1 MRPLVKFFSRFILHR
16 AGRLEQLDHSQN
28 PSHFFFLLGRSPGT
42 IRPLVNPFRILFFPP
57 GKLPGTIRPLAS
69 LLSFYHRV
77 GRLEQLDHFFQK
89 NKQKKSIK
97 RKEEGFSCLFF
108 FTKLT
113 IQSQKKMNFLMPLHR
128 KHCKEEA
135 TVIIQFWPVG
145 F

>member
-42 IRPLVNPFRILFFPP
+42 IRLLVNPFRILFFPR

-77 GRLEQLDHFFQK
+77 GRLEQLDHFFKK
-89 NKQKKSIK
+89 NKQKNQSKEK
-97 RKEEGFSCLFF
+97 RKGFHAYFSLQNLLFRV
-108 FTKLT
+108 K
-113 IQSQKKMNFLMPLHR
+113 R
-128 KHCKEEA
+128 K
-135 TVIIQFWPVG
+135 
-145 F
+145 